1 MAKIAQDLMV
11 ITYNKIQYLYFYFLC
26 LYIGQVVW
34 KMNVSVEINA
44 DKVIYTVNVYMW
56 FEIKQ

>member
-44 DKVIYTVNVYMW
+44 DKVIYTVNVYM
-56 FEIKQ
+56 